1 MAKAL
6 NSTSD
11 ILLLPDLRH
20 EDLFIA
26 GDKCNL
32 SPPELHSSN
41 GDSVSALSRRV
52 AQSFLHKDEDF
63 NSLLI
68 KRKQNS
74 SASSKRAG
82 DEFYQNRSFTE
93 QKLELARFH
102 DLEQQQLTK
111 NQLST
116 ARRLQSI
123 AKVSRPL
130 GFLSSSASPSVLQ
143 SQASSGMHVV
153 FLNPR
158 KESSGT
164 GVFLP
169 RQPGSPNKPRK
180 QPACSTALLPAR
192 VVQALNLNQDDLC
205 LYPRA
210 PSHGID
216 LAGNQ
221 KRSSSINQSTW
232 PAGAA
237 DRLPSEWTY

>member
-6 NSTSD
+6 NGTSD
-11 ILLLPDLRH
+11 IWLLPDLRH
-20 EDLFIA
+20 DDLFLA

-41 GDSVSALSRRV
+41 GEPVSTLSRRV
-52 AQSFLHKDEDF
+52 AHSFLYKDEDF

-74 SASSKRAG
+74 FASKRAG

-102 DLEQQQLTK
+102 DLEQQQLMK
-111 NQLST
+111 NQLPT
-116 ARRLQSI
+116 ARRTQSI

-130 GFLSSSASPSVLQ
+130 GFLSSSASPPVLQ
-143 SQASSGMHVV
+143 SQPSSGMHVV

-158 KESSGT
+158 KETSGT

-169 RQPGSPNKPRK
+169 RQPGSPNEQRK

-205 LYPRA
+205 FYPRA
-210 PSHGID
+210 PSHGMG

-221 KRSSSINQSTW
+221 KHSSGRNQSTR

>member
-6 NSTSD
+6 NGTSD
-11 ILLLPDLRH
+11 IWLLPDLRH
-20 EDLFIA
+20 DDLFLA

-41 GDSVSALSRRV
+41 GESVSTLSRPV
-52 AQSFLHKDEDF
+52 AHCFLHKGEDF

-102 DLEQQQLTK
+102 DLEQQQLMK
-111 NQLST
+111 NQLPV
-116 ARRLQSI
+116 ARRTQNI
-123 AKVSRPL
+123 AKVCRPL
-130 GFLSSSASPSVLQ
+130 GFLSSSASPPVMQ
-143 SQASSGMHVV
+143 SQPSSGMHVV

-169 RQPGSPNKPRK
+169 RQPGSPNEPRK
-180 QPACSTALLPAR
+180 QP
-192 VVQALNLNQDDLC
+192 
-205 LYPRA
+205 
-210 PSHGID
+210 GMG

-221 KRSSSINQSTW
+221 KRSSGRKQSTW